1 MTGVEGMKPI
11 TKGPMDVGARF
22 SFVARGAERE
32 T

>member
-1 MTGVEGMKPI
+1 MTDGFIVTEKI
-11 TKGPMDVGARF
+11 TKPMDVGARF